1 MNFIN
6 NESLIGGAI
15 LIVDDDQ
22 ESLCLLEEILSSAGY
37 SVQQANN
44 GEIALNMIKNEQTEL
59 IILDIRMPGMDGLE
73 LCRQVKSDSTTSGI
87 PILFISGYGQME
99 DKVKAFEVGG
109 VDFITKPFQSYEI
122 IARVKAHLSLR
133 RMHQKLEKKIFELE
147 RSNRVLQDFAF
158 IASHDLQ
165 EPLRKISTFGDM
177 ILNQNSAS
185 LDERNRDYLVRM
197 QEAAKRMR
205 ALLDS
210 LLEYSRVTT
219 KTEPFRQTDL
229 NKSVR
234 QALSNLSILIRET
247 QGKIE
252 VGDLP
257 SLPCDQVQIVQVFQ
271 NLIGNALKFQ
281 EQDKKPYI
289 KVYALPAEKDQKGDV
304 CRIYVEDNGIGFDNK
319 HLNKL
324 FMPFTRLHGR
334 SSSYEGVGMGL
345 SICDKIIERHGGYI
359 TANSV
364 PGQGSI
370 FEIRLPMTQ
379 AKK

>member
-1 MNFIN
+1 MNSIN
-6 NESLIGGAI
+6 NESIIGGAI
-15 LIVDDDQ
+15 LIVDDEQ
-22 ESLCLLEEILSSAGY
+22 ESLVLLQEILSRSGY

-44 GEIALNMIKNEQTEL
+44 GETALYMIKNEQPEL
-59 IILDIRMPGMDGLE
+59 IILDIRMPGMDGFE

-99 DKVKAFEVGG
+99 DKVRAFEVGG

-133 RMHQKLEKKIFELE
+133 RLHQKLEKKISELE

-165 EPLRKISTFGDM
+165 EPLRKISTFGDL
-177 ILNQNSAS
+177 ILNKNSAS

-205 ALLDS
+205 ALLTS

-219 KTEPFRQTDL
+219 KTEPFKQTDL
-229 NKSVR
+229 NQSVR

-247 QGKIE
+247 QGKVD

-257 SLPCDQVQIVQVFQ
+257 SLQCDQVQIVQVFQ

-281 EQDKKPYI
+281 EKDKKPYI
-289 KVYALPAEKDQKGDV
+289 KVYALPAEKDQKSDI
-304 CRIYVEDNGIGFDNK
+304 CRIFVEDNGIGFDNK

-324 FMPFTRLHGR
+324 FMPFNRLH
-334 SSSYEGVGMGL
+334 SKSDYDGVGMGL
-345 SICDKIIERHGGYI
+345 AICDKIIDRHGGSI
-359 TANSV
+359 TANSS
-364 PGQGSI
+364 PGHGSI
-370 FEIRLPMTQ
+370 FAIILPITQ
-379 AKK
+379 VKK

>member
-1 MNFIN
+1 MNSIN
-6 NESLIGGAI
+6 NESIIGGAI
-15 LIVDDDQ
+15 LIVDDEQ
-22 ESLCLLEEILSSAGY
+22 ESLVLLQEILSRSGY

-44 GEIALNMIKNEQTEL
+44 GETALYMIKNEKPEL
-59 IILDIRMPGMDGLE
+59 IILDIRMPGMDGFE

-99 DKVKAFEVGG
+99 DKVRAFEVGG

-133 RMHQKLEKKIFELE
+133 RMHQKLEKKISELE

-165 EPLRKISTFGDM
+165 EPLRKISTFGDL
-177 ILNQNSAS
+177 ILNKNSAS

-205 ALLDS
+205 ALLTS

-219 KTEPFRQTDL
+219 KTEPFKQTDL
-229 NKSVR
+229 NQSVR

-247 QGKIE
+247 QGKVD

-257 SLPCDQVQIVQVFQ
+257 SLQCDQVQIVQVFQ

-281 EQDKKPYI
+281 EKDKNPYI
-289 KVYALPAEKDQKGDV
+289 KVYALPAEKDQKSDI
-304 CRIYVEDNGIGFDNK
+304 CRIFVEDNGIGFDNK

-324 FMPFTRLHGR
+324 FMPFNRLH
-334 SSSYEGVGMGL
+334 SKSDYDGVGMGL
-345 SICDKIIERHGGYI
+345 AICDKIIERHGGSI
-359 TANSV
+359 TANSI
-364 PGQGSI
+364 PGHGSI
-370 FEIRLPMTQ
+370 FAVILPITQ
-379 AKK
+379 VKK